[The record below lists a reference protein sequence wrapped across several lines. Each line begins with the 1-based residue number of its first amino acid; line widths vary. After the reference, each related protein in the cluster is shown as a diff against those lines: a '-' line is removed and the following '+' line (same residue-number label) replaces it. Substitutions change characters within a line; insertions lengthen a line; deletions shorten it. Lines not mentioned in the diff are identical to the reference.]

1 MYKIHIVQDIA
12 YPVNLSSIVY
22 RGTIIYMKNVVI
34 YSTPSCVYCKM
45 AKAYFDEKG
54 IKYSDKDVMVDVEA
68 RKEMMEKS
76 GQLGVPVIDI
86 GGKIIVGF
94 DKGAIKDL
102 LEL

>member
-1 MYKIHIVQDIA
+1 
-12 YPVNLSSIVY
+12 
-22 RGTIIYMKNVVI
+22 MKNVIV

-94 DKGAIKDL
+94 DKGTIREL